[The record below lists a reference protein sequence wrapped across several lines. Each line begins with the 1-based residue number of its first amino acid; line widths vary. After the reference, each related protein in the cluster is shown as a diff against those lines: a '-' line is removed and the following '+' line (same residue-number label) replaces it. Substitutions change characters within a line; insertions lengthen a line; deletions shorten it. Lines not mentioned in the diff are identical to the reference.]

1 MNKDEI
7 RTLVTQMLRDLSQ
20 EPPVKA
26 GDYRPTDPKRGA
38 QPPEPEET
46 EALERS
52 YKVENPQNA
61 HGFLAL
67 REKTPARLGVGRAGP
82 RYPTS
87 SMLRFRADHAAARDS
102 VFKLIG
108 EDFAKAHGLIH
119 LKTQCK
125 DKDQYLTRPDLGR
138 AFDDSTQKVISETW
152 QKPKVMIVIGDGL
165 SSGAMEANAMECTA
179 AIRQGLQTAGITV
192 EKIPFIQYCRVG
204 ASDHIGDL
212 TGCELL
218 CMLIG
223 ERPGLMTAESMSAYI
238 TYRPYRGIPEAK
250 RTVISNIHKGGIPA
264 VEAGAHIASLLL
276 TMLKQKASG
285 LDLNQEGA
293 YEG

>member
-1 MNKDEI
+1 MNKEEI
-7 RTLVTQMLRDLSQ
+7 RALVAQMLGDLSQ

-26 GDYRPTDPKRGA
+26 GDYRPTDPKRG
-38 QPPEPEET
+38 EET
-46 EALERS
+46 LEDLSKTDLR
-52 YKVENPQNA
+52 KVYNVEHPQNPKA
-61 HGFLAL
+61 FLAL

-82 RYPTS
+82 RYPTK

-102 VFKLIG
+102 VFTVIG
-108 EDFAKAHGLIH
+108 DDFAKAHGLIP
-119 LKTQCK
+119 LKTRCV

-138 AFDDSTQKVISETW
+138 TFDDSTQKVLAETW
-152 QKPKVMIVIGDGL
+152 HKPKVMIVIGDGL
-165 SSGAMEANAMECTA
+165 SSAAIEANAMDCTA
-179 AIRQGLQTAGITV
+179 AIRQGLQTAGITI
-192 EKIPFIQYCRVG
+192 EKIPFVQYCRVG

-218 CMLIG
+218 CMLVG

-264 VEAGAHIASLLL
+264 VEAGAHIAELLL

-285 LDLNQEGA
+285 LDLKPEGSH
-293 YEG
+293 ER

>member
-1 MNKDEI
+1 MNKEEI
-7 RTLVTQMLRDLSQ
+7 RALVAQMLGDLTK

-26 GDYRPTDPKRGA
+26 GDYRPTDPKRG
-38 QPPEPEET
+38 EED
-46 EALERS
+46 LEDLSQTDLRKV
-52 YKVENPQNA
+52 YNVENPKNSKA
-61 HGFLAL
+61 FLAL
-67 REKTPARLGVGRAGP
+67 REKTPARLGVGRAGS
-82 RYPTS
+82 RYPTK

-102 VFKLIG
+102 VFKVIG
-108 EDFAKAHGLIH
+108 EEFAKAHGLIP

-138 AFDDSTQKVISETW
+138 TFDESTQRVLSSTW
-152 QKPKVMIVIGDGL
+152 DKPKVMIVIGDGL
-165 SSGAMEANAMECTA
+165 SSAAIETNAMDCTA
-179 AIRQGLQTAGITV
+179 AIRQGLQNAGITID
-192 EKIPFIQYCRVG
+192 KIPFIQYCRVG

-218 CMLIG
+218 CLLIG
-223 ERPGLMTAESMSAYI
+223 ERPGLITAESMSAYI

-250 RTVISNIHKGGIPA
+250 RTVISNIHKGGITA

-285 LDLNQEGA
+285 LDLKPEGH